1 MANVWDK
8 FDKAIDLEGLKK
20 DAEES
25 AKNGGGNYKEVPA
38 GNYEVA
44 ITKLEL
50 RESSKGDP
58 MMSVWF
64 KILAG
69 DFEGSYLFM
78 NQVLTSGF
86 GLHTAKEFLK
96 SLDVSDEVEF
106 VSFSQFGNMLMDM
119 MEKIDEDKL
128 EYAIEYGE
136 TKKGFKTFKVTEVF
150 AD

>member
-1 MANVWDK
+1 MANIWDK
-8 FDKAIDLEGLKK
+8 FDKAINLEGLKK

-38 GNYEVA
+38 GSYEVS

-50 RESSKGDP
+50 GESSKGDP
-58 MMSVWF
+58 MMKVWF

-86 GLHTAKEFLK
+86 GLHTAKEFLR
-96 SLDVSDEVEF
+96 SLDVCDVEF
-106 VSFSQFGNMLMDM
+106 ESFSQFGNLLMDM
-119 MEKIDEDKL
+119 MEKIEENGL

-150 AD
+150 ED